1 MTLWEIRNEINEQ
14 SWFNITTLQNKK
26 KLFSRAR
33 FWSSDVWVMGQALFH
48 CATLLLTNN
57 YIVTEIWPPAI
68 RSSTIDV
75 SYQFFV
81 KENKQL
87 LSDEVY
93 FALLAISVHHFI
105 KLLKRGFKTDLNL
118 KRFPKFSNRIFYAI
132 DFGWTST
139 SQLDGAKNLL
149 ELHIEFSCSNSSK

>member
-1 MTLWEIRNEINEQ
+1 M
-14 SWFNITTLQNKK
+14 
-26 KLFSRAR
+26 
-33 FWSSDVWVMGQALFH
+33 
-48 CATLLLTNN
+48 
-57 YIVTEIWPPAI
+57 
-68 RSSTIDV
+68 
-75 SYQFFV
+75 

-132 DFGWTST
+132 DFG
-139 SQLDGAKNLL
+139 
-149 ELHIEFSCSNSSK
+149 